1 MKTMAT
7 LLIVMIITSTIQ
19 SIKMSEYKRTNE
31 TLKSMVDEVAEYAD
45 STMDTGEFDEFCQ
58 YKVGHKFVKKYDELY
73 WEKSIF
79 PYNFLK
85 IIYFFIKNYKVFINL
100 NILFYQFKYTLAP
113 QKTYNKL
120 IEKLY
125 NKFIKNY
132 RVINH

>member
-58 YKVGHKFVKKYDELY
+58 SPGEALS
-73 WEKSIF
+73 EKDFF
-79 PYNFLK
+79 PYCMIVFYNELWQFLL
-85 IIYFFIKNYKVFINL
+85 FQNL
-100 NILFYQFKYTLAP
+100 HISQLLNRPFLQW
-113 QKTYNKL
+113 
-120 IEKLY
+120 EH
-125 NKFIKNY
+125 
-132 RVINH
+132 R